1 MGWFTTI
8 KVEMERV
15 MSNLDVEQLNQ
26 RVGQAVAR
34 HRKALGMNQEDLA
47 EKLGVGLEAISRL
60 ERGRIKPTLV
70 RLLELAE
77 VLGCSVNDL
86 LSETSVNPGDQARYL
101 EQLLARLKQAD
112 RQLVVDMVKQLSDRL
127 AQS

>member
-1 MGWFTTI
+1 
-8 KVEMERV
+8 

-112 RQLVVDMVKQLSDRL
+112 RQLVVDMVEQLSDRL
-127 AQS
+127 AQP